1 MNSNLKEI
9 LYLILVFVF
18 CSAFSISG
26 KYDIDNAILT
36 EQYLTN
42 HRQNIAIVHNIL
54 NLEDEQI
61 FKTDE
66 MMSKY
71 DSKYNDLTKQIYTET
86 KKLEILKKN
95 KLPLKEISAQKHI
108 LKKLYS
114 ELNSTVKKET
124 SEFMSVLNRRQRAKY
139 RLIQHLE
146 RHNYKQERHQPK
158 YLQKPYN
165 F

>member
-1 MNSNLKEI
+1 
-9 LYLILVFVF
+9 
-18 CSAFSISG
+18 
-26 KYDIDNAILT
+26 
-36 EQYLTN
+36 
-42 HRQNIAIVHNIL
+42 
-54 NLEDEQI
+54 
-61 FKTDE
+61 

-71 DSKYNDLTKQIYTET
+71 DPKYNDLTKQIYTET

>member
-1 MNSNLKEI
+1 MSSNLKEI

-26 KYDIDNAILT
+26 KYNIDNAILT

-54 NLEDEQI
+54 NLGDEQ
-61 FKTDE
+61 
-66 MMSKY
+66 
-71 DSKYNDLTKQIYTET
+71 TKQIYTET

-146 RHNYKQERHQPK
+146 RHNFKLERHEPK

>member
-1 MNSNLKEI
+1 MSSNLKEI

-71 DSKYNDLTKQIYTET
+71 DPKYNDLTKQIYTET

-108 LKKLYS
+108 LL
-114 ELNSTVKKET
+114 
-124 SEFMSVLNRRQRAKY
+124 F
-139 RLIQHLE
+139 
-146 RHNYKQERHQPK
+146 
-158 YLQKPYN
+158 
-165 F
+165 